1 MSFKDF
7 SQRAYDWLT
16 DEIIPSIRLVIV
28 RGVATGGSTTTV
40 VDSTKSFEAALY
52 VNKVVKVTVEGVDYY
67 ATITACTGS
76 TLTFAAI
83 AKAVTASCPYEVL
96 G

>member
-1 MSFKDF
+1 MSFKDY
-7 SQRAYDWLT
+7 SQQAYDWLN
-16 DEIIPSIRLVIV
+16 DDVIPSVRLVIV

-40 VDSTKSFEAALY
+40 VDSIKSFEAALY

-67 ATITACTGS
+67 ATITACTGG
-76 TLTFAAI
+76 TITFAAI
-83 AKAVTASCPYEVL
+83 AHAVTASCPYEIL

>member
-1 MSFKDF
+1 MSFKDY
-7 SQRAYDWLT
+7 SQQAYDWLN
-16 DEIIPSIRLVIV
+16 DDIIPSVRLVIV

-40 VDSTKSFEAALY
+40 VDSTKSFEASLY
-52 VNKVVKVTVEGVDYY
+52 NGKVVKVTIQGVDYY
-67 ATITACTGS
+67 CTITACTGG
-76 TLTFAAI
+76 TITFAAI